1 MSNLQ
6 KDKSVKKSSVLGTH
20 FSPTLSVI
28 IVNYNVRFFLE
39 QCLQSVLDACTQ
51 IDAEIIVVDNNSQ
64 DDSCAMVKQ
73 KFPKVKL
80 IENKQNTGFSTANNQ
95 GVAIAKGEY
104 VLILNPDTVVAE
116 DTFEKILTFAKSYKN
131 LGALTV
137 KLIDGTGHFLPE
149 SKRGIPTPK
158 VAINKILG
166 LKTDAYYAKNI
177 PKNNN
182 GKIDI
187 LVGAF
192 MLMKKSIYN
201 EVNGFDEDYF
211 MYGEDID
218 LSYKILKKGYDN
230 YYFSETKI
238 IHYKGE
244 STVKNRKYLNNFY
257 GAMKIFYKKH
267 FDLNSLQQLSFAI
280 GIKLIKS
287 IQSLQ
292 LKKQK
297 ASIKIINK
305 YIYIG
310 KDDATFAKVKKALQ
324 PELAIFHQAI
334 DIKNSIANNIDTLIF
349 DNHFITNKEIIDTM
363 ERLKN
368 KHIKFRFIPKNTH
381 FIIGSDTSLHKGE
394 IIKF

>member
-1 MSNLQ
+1 MNNLQ

-20 FSPTLSVI
+20 SSPTLSII

-51 IDAEIIVVDNNSQ
+51 ISAEIIVVDNNSQ
-64 DDSCAMVKQ
+64 DDSCAIVKQ
-73 KFPKVKL
+73 KFPQVKL
-80 IENKQNTGFSTANNQ
+80 IENKKNTGFSTANNQ

-116 DTFEKILTFAKSYKN
+116 DTFNKILNFSKSYDN

-158 VAINKILG
+158 VAFNKILG
-166 LKTDAYYAKNI
+166 LKTDAYYATNI
-177 PKNNN
+177 PENNN

-192 MLMKKSIYN
+192 MLMKRNIYN

-244 STVKNRKYLNNFY
+244 STTKDRKYLNNFY
-257 GAMKIFYKKH
+257 GAMKIFYRKH
-267 FDLNSLQQLSFAI
+267 FKLNRLEKFSFAF
-280 GIKLIKS
+280 GIKLIKTL
-287 IQSLQ
+287 QSFRLT
-292 LKKQK
+292 KQNK
-297 ASIKIINK
+297 ISLAIKK

-310 KDDATFAKVKKALQ
+310 KDESTFAKIKNCIQ
-324 PELAIFHQAI
+324 PELAIFHQEI
-334 DIKNSIANNIDTLIF
+334 DIKNILANNIDTLIL
-349 DNHFITNKEIIDTM
+349 DNHFITNKEIIAVM
-363 ERLKN
+363 EQLQN

-381 FIIGSDTSLHKGE
+381 FIIGSDTALHKGE